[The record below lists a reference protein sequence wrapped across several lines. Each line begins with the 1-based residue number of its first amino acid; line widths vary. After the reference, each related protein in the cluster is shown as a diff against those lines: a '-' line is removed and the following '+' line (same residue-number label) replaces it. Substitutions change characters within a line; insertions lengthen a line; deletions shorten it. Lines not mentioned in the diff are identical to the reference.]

1 MKYREAFPIIYSA
14 DVRAALAFYRDALG
28 FGETFRFPPD
38 GEPEFVALT
47 LDDSSAVA
55 LAAAGGEAL
64 HGLPLRPGGHGFELC
79 VYTDD
84 VDAAVGDLRF
94 HGYDVLFEPVD
105 QPWHER
111 MAYVADPDGN
121 AVMICAPIEQAGTL
135 PGA

>member
-55 LAAAGGEAL
+55 LAAAAAKPCMACHCGRAGMASSCASTPTTSTRRWATCDRMGTTCCSSRWTS
-64 HGLPLRPGGHGFELC
+64 HG
-79 VYTDD
+79 T
-84 VDAAVGDLRF
+84 
-94 HGYDVLFEPVD
+94 
-105 QPWHER
+105 
-111 MAYVADPDGN
+111 N
-121 AVMICAPIEQAGTL
+121 AWRTSQIPTET
-135 PGA
+135 PS